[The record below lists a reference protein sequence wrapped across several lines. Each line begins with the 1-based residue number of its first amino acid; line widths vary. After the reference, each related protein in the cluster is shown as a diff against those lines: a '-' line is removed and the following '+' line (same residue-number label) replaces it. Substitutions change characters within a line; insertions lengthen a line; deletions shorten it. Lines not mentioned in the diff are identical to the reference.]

1 MERLIFPVTKKEAEK
16 SERKYSSEKNKNA
29 LFAPMLKTNS
39 RSCGVAVETFV
50 PFIRTYIGKVN
61 LQIKYSKNKRQS
73 QAFECAF

>member
-1 MERLIFPVTKKEAEK
+1 
-16 SERKYSSEKNKNA
+16 
-29 LFAPMLKTNS
+29 MLKTNS

-73 QAFECAF
+73 QAFEYAF